1 MGQKEQGSEQ
11 RRLHTKRPKP
21 LLEKE
26 RVHICQL
33 AGVVGLVVMR
43 RARALADGQLSMPTD
58 RPEKQ
63 LKEQLKVQ
71 LHFEKDICSSWP
83 VLKF

>member
-1 MGQKEQGSEQ
+1 
-11 RRLHTKRPKP
+11 
-21 LLEKE
+21 
-26 RVHICQL
+26 
-33 AGVVGLVVMR
+33 VVGLVVMR